1 MLSVQ
6 GLTKVYDGRTV
17 VDHIG
22 FELQPGTVTAFL
34 GPNGAGKSTTL
45 RMVCGLT
52 HPTQGTATV
61 GGRPYAAWPNPG
73 HVAGVLL
80 DATAVHPGR
89 SGRLHLRLAAQLAGL
104 PAARA
109 DQVMEMVGLADAATR
124 KIGKYSLGMRQRLGL
139 AQSLLTDPPMLI
151 LDEPINGLD
160 PEGIRSV
167 RNLLRAH
174 SAKGGTVL
182 LSSHVLAEVDQ
193 TADRLLVIGQGKI
206 VADGP
211 LQQLTASNRTL
222 VRGPDMGRL
231 VMAMQQ
237 AGLTAEPAAD
247 GYAAVRAPVPQVSDI
262 AFRSGV
268 QVYDLREE
276 QLSLEEL
283 FFRLTGDPHAAQ
295 SNQPQQQQPP
305 QPPQPPYPPQP
316 PQGYPPQMNGNGYP
330 PAQAPA
336 GTWGG
341 GQR

>member
-1 MLSVQ
+1 VLSVR

-22 FELQPGTVTAFL
+22 FDLQPGTVTAFL

-52 HPTQGTATV
+52 PPTEGTATV
-61 GGRPYAAWPNPG
+61 AGRPYPAWPNPG

-89 SGRLHLRLAAQLAGL
+89 SGRLHLRLAAKLAGL
-104 PAARA
+104 PSSRA
-109 DQVMEMVGLADAATR
+109 DQVLEMVGLADAATR

-139 AQSLLTDPPMLI
+139 AQALLTDPPMLI

-160 PEGIRSV
+160 PEGIRSI

-193 TADRLLVIGQGKI
+193 TADRLLVIGKGRI

-211 LQQLTASNRTL
+211 LQQLTASQRAL
-222 VRGPDMGRL
+222 VRGPDMPRL
-231 VMAMQQ
+231 VAALQQ
-237 AGLTAEPAAD
+237 AGLLAEPAAD
-247 GYAAVRAPVPQVSDI
+247 GYAAVRAPVQQVSDI

-276 QLSLEEL
+276 QLGLEDL
-283 FFRLTGDPHAAQ
+283 FFRLTGEGTAGQAKPGQYPPPGGHPPH
-295 SNQPQQQQPP
+295 NNGYGHPLPQQPP
-305 QPPQPPYPPQP
+305 
-316 PQGYPPQMNGNGYP
+316 
-330 PAQAPA
+330 APMS
-336 GTWGG
+336 TWDG
-341 GQR
+341 RR

>member
-1 MLSVQ
+1 VLSVR

-52 HPTQGTATV
+52 PPTEGTATV
-61 GGRPYAAWPNPG
+61 AGRPYSAWPNPG

-89 SGRLHLRLAAQLAGL
+89 SGRLHLRLAAKLAGL
-104 PAARA
+104 PASRA
-109 DQVMEMVGLADAATR
+109 DQVLEMVGLADAATR
-124 KIGKYSLGMRQRLGL
+124 KIGQYSLGMRQRLGL
-139 AQSLLTDPPMLI
+139 AQALLTDPPMLI

-160 PEGIRSV
+160 PEGIRSI
-167 RNLLRAH
+167 RNLLKAH

-193 TADRLLVIGQGKI
+193 TADRLLVIGNGRI
-206 VADGP
+206 VAGGP
-211 LQQLTASNRTL
+211 LHQLTASQRTL
-222 VRGPDMGRL
+222 VRGPDMPRL
-231 VMAMQQ
+231 VGALQQ
-237 AGLTAEPAAD
+237 TGLHAEPAAD
-247 GYAAVRAPVPQVSDI
+247 GYAAVRAPVQQVSDI

-276 QLSLEEL
+276 QLSLEDL
-283 FFRLTGDPHAAQ
+283 FFRLTGEGTAGQA
-295 SNQPQQQQPP
+295 QPQPG
-305 QPPQPPYPPQP
+305 PYPPQP
-316 PQGYPPQMNGNGYP
+316 PGGYPPQNNGYGYP
-330 PAQAPA
+330 PPHQQAQAPM
-336 GTWGG
+336 GG
-341 GQR
+341 WEARR